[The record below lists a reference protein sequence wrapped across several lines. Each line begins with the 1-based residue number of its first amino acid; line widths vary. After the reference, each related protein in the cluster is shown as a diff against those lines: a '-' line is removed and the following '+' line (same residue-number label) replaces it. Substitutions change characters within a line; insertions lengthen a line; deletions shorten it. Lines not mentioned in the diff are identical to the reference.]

1 MILDKQEFNK
11 LDIREKLEYINN
23 MLAKGKSLGNISNDL
38 GIIKTTIH
46 DGFIEHCYI
55 FNKEARQYIKNN
67 EYKEEL
73 NLFTNNDINK
83 KMLDKENINILN
95 DANINKYKK

>member
-11 LDIREKLEYINN
+11 LDIREKSEYINN

-67 EYKEEL
+67 EYKE
-73 NLFTNNDINK
+73 
-83 KMLDKENINILN
+83 NINILN